1 MANTTFSF
9 VKAISITDYM
19 PAFKTKSELQY
30 WDWDKLVSKKTTKRA
45 TEQVFS
51 YAGLGVARE
60 TNELQDIYYRDMS
73 ELAATTFTVS
83 KFTLG
88 TMFSH
93 EFLQD
98 NQHLPELLK
107 EAGEETGDGQRYIRD
122 QAVAQTFN
130 RAFNSNF
137 TLYDDVELCGTHTM
151 NDGTSLV
158 NELSAASISF
168 DNVWLMLDYFS
179 TTMVSHDGMFLRDT
193 PKYLLYH
200 PVKEKLV
207 KAVLQSELEPGT
219 ADNDKNT
226 VKSFGLVPVPCRFLS
241 TDTNWFIM
249 GEKFPNDY
257 CFYTREKPQTGVQDD
272 FDRMGTK
279 FRSHQRFALGV
290 KEFVRIVG
298 NAGA

>member
-1 MANTTFSF
+1 
-9 VKAISITDYM
+9 M

-30 WDWDKLVSKKTTKRA
+30 WDWNKIVTKKPTKRA

-51 YAGLGVARE
+51 WAGLGVARE
-60 TNELQDIYYRDMS
+60 TNELQDIYYRDLS
-73 ELAATTFTVS
+73 ELAATTFTVG
-83 KFTLG
+83 KFTLA

-98 NQHLPELLK
+98 NLHLPELLK
-107 EAGEETGDGQRYIRD
+107 EAGEEMGDGHRYIRD
-122 QAVAQTFN
+122 QAVAQVFN
-130 RAFNSNF
+130 RAFNSSF
-137 TLYDDVELCGTHTM
+137 TMYDGVELCGTHTLKSGDTLD
-151 NDGTSLV
+151 NDL
-158 NELSAASISF
+158 APASISF

-179 TTMVSHDGMFLRDT
+179 TTMLSQDGLNLRDT

-207 KAVLQSELEPGT
+207 RAVLQSELEPGT

-226 VKSFGLVPVPCRFLS
+226 VKSFNLVPIPCRFLS

-249 GEKFPNDY
+249 GEKFPNDF
-257 CFYTREKPQTGVQDD
+257 CFFTREKPQTAMQDD

-279 FRSHQRFALGV
+279 CRSYQRFALGV
-290 KEFVRIVG
+290 KEFIRIVG
-298 NAGA
+298 NPGA